1 MRERHPAEP
10 FAVDE
15 RAEDGV
21 HVIAATGELDL
32 ATAPLLC
39 ARLDRRRH
47 RRLLVDLTDVEF
59 CDSTGLR
66 ALLGAAT
73 EVRANGGRF
82 ALACRPGGAVA
93 RLLEVVGAREWIV
106 VHDDAA
112 TALAD
117 LRR

>member
-1 MRERHPAEP
+1 VRESHPAEP
-10 FAVDE
+10 FAVAE
-15 RAEDGV
+15 HAEDGV

-39 ARLDRRRH
+39 ARLDKRRH
-47 RRLLVDLTDVEF
+47 SRLLVDLTDVEF

-66 ALLGAAT
+66 AVLGAAP

-82 ALACRPGGAVA
+82 ALACSRAGAVA
-93 RLLEVVGAREWIV
+93 RLLEVVGAREWLV

-112 TALAD
+112 TAIAA